1 MRTWAKQ
8 NGAFAPSRRNLDGE
22 EFGRGPVERSDI
34 PEREQGRDE
43 LEDVCRAA
51 PGGDLAVQ
59 RAVRIMRRARG
70 RRAPHRLRVWP
81 FLLPSGWC
89 HCVRQVLS
97 GS

>member
-8 NGAFAPSRRNLDGE
+8 NGASAPSRRNLDGE
-22 EFGRGPVERSDI
+22 EFGRGPVERSDV

-43 LEDVCRAA
+43 LEDVCRVV
-51 PGGDLAVQ
+51 PGETCRLAVQ

-81 FLLPSGWC
+81 FLLPRGWC
-89 HCVRQVLS
+89 RCVRQA
-97 GS
+97 